1 MMRHL
6 LAVPLLLATSPLRA
20 GLPSSPAPAPS
31 PASGTGAGQV
41 RPAFPSDAVTLPER
55 ADAHV
60 FVRAPSGM
68 RLAFRL
74 DGASDTGAELARGHT
89 RFPKALAIGARRF
102 DVTLV
107 PIAGGVEDYVHFE
120 VEPEQEL
127 VRYRVDVSEAAG
139 LRLVADTLELLDAG
153 GVPRLRMSPPTLV
166 DTHGVTHDAR
176 VSVSGC
182 AFDVDPR
189 GPWGR
194 PVVAPAA
201 RECLVEVRW
210 GRAIGAPIDYPAVL
224 DPAWVQTTW
233 MAQSRHNH
241 MAVLLADGRVLVA
254 GGYSV
259 VTSSTYQ
266 AKAELYD
273 PASGTWA
280 AARAMNRPRANTQA
294 IRFTSGPLEGQVLIA
309 GGDDALRP
317 SAELYDP
324 VSGTWTTTDDL
335 QVPRDVHPMV
345 LLASGQVLAAGGC
358 SRAGNGTC
366 LGVENTAEVFEPEA
380 GTWSFAPGQMSE
392 ARAYFSLTLL
402 EDGRVLAAGGCKQFH
417 SSGNC
422 NATVASADLY
432 DPTTG
437 EWTRTDPMPNPAQ
450 LHVALR
456 LPDGTVL
463 IAGGVRLGVLRRET
477 TRFDPVSGAWSSVG
491 DLLADHDVAAGVVL
505 PSGQALITGSWG
517 VTAGPQLVALGDATI
532 GARITSAETEVY
544 DPARGAWS
552 FGPAMVVAHGAHSAT
567 LLEDG
572 TVLVAGGLT
581 QQVAGQLETTR
592 WSETL
597 APAGA
602 DPTCQDALGLGDGCA
617 RCATASCC
625 EELAACA
632 GDPTCT
638 RLGACF
644 AKCSAA
650 RSSIGCLESCAATCP
665 EAEGT
670 FRGLMQCVTST
681 CQVAC
686 IETTSAPDTVVACT
700 EPEPG
705 PEVEPISEEVE
716 AGPEAAPEPV
726 AEGEAELEPTPDPEP
741 VAEADTAEA
750 DAAAVAEV
758 TAPGGASSDGCG
770 GAAIPSH
777 PAWSAL
783 AALVLLGCW
792 RRRARG

>member
-1 MMRHL
+1 MMRCL
-6 LAVPLLLATSPLRA
+6 LAVPLLFATSPLRA
-20 GLPSSPAPAPS
+20 GLPTSPSPVPAPAF
-31 PASGTGAGQV
+31 GAGAGGV
-41 RPAFPSDAVTLPER
+41 PPVFAPDAVTLPER
-55 ADAHV
+55 ADERV
-60 FVRAPSGM
+60 IVRAPSGM
-68 RLAFRL
+68 RLAFSL
-74 DGASDTGAELARGHT
+74 EGTSGAGVELATGRA
-89 RFPKALAIGARRF
+89 RFPEALAIGARRF

-107 PIAGGVEDYVHFE
+107 PVAGGVEDYVHFE
-120 VEPEQEL
+120 VEPEQER

-153 GVPRLRMSPPTLV
+153 GVPRLRMSPPTIV
-166 DTHGVTHDAR
+166 DTRGVTHDAR

-201 RECLVEVRW
+201 RECTVEVRW

-224 DPAWVQTTW
+224 DPAWVQTAW

-266 AKAELYD
+266 ARAELYD

-280 AARAMNRPRANTQA
+280 AARAMNRPRANTRA

-324 VSGTWTTTDDL
+324 ATGNWTTTDDL

-366 LGVENTAEVFEPEA
+366 LGVENTAEVFDPET
-380 GTWSFAPGQMSE
+380 GTWSFAPGQMSD

-422 NATVASADLY
+422 NATVASADLF

-477 TRFDPVSGAWSSVG
+477 TRFDPATGDWSSVG

-517 VTAGPQLVALGDATI
+517 VTAGPNLLALGDATI
-532 GARITSAETEVY
+532 GARVTSAETEVY
-544 DPARGAWS
+544 DPARGTWT

-572 TVLVAGGLT
+572 AVLVAGGLT
-581 QQVAGQLETTR
+581 QQVAGELESTR
-592 WSETL
+592 GSEVL

-602 DPTCQDALGLGDGCA
+602 DPMCPDALGLGDGCA
-617 RCATASCC
+617 RCATAACC
-625 EELAACA
+625 DALAACA
-632 GDPTCT
+632 GDPTCR

-650 RSSIGCLESCAATCP
+650 RSSKGCLESCGATCP
-665 EAEGT
+665 EGEGA
-670 FRGLMQCVTST
+670 FRVLMQCVTST

-686 IETTSAPDTVVACT
+686 IETTPAPNTVVACT

-705 PEVEPISEEVE
+705 PEVEPISEAVE
-716 AGPEAAPEPV
+716 AGPEAEPEPV
-726 AEGEAELEPTPDPEP
+726 AESEAELEPAPDPEP
-741 VAEADTAEA
+741 EPAAEVVEADS
-750 DAAAVAEV
+750 AATAEV
-758 TAPGGASSDGCG
+758 TTPGDASRGGCG
-770 GAAIPSH
+770 GAASPW
-777 PAWSAL
+777 WSWL
-783 AALVLLGCW
+783 ATLALLGRM
-792 RRRARG
+792 RRRAHG